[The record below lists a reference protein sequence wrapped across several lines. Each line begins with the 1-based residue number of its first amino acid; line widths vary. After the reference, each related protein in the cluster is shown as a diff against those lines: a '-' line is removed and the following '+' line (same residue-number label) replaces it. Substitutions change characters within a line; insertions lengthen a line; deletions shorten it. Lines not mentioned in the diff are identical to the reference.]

1 MAKPVIMIVDD
12 EPHVVNSVERDLRA
26 HYRDQYRIVKAFS
39 GKDALE
45 SARQL
50 ERRGTPIALF
60 LVDQRMP
67 EMTGTELLAEALKVS
82 PDSKKVLL
90 TAYSD
95 TQAAIDSIN
104 KIGLDYYLMKPW
116 DPPEINLYPIL
127 DDLLDDWK
135 ANVEM
140 PYEGIRV
147 AGTLWSANSHLAKDF
162 LARNLIPYKWL
173 DIEQDTQAEDMVRS
187 VSNGGIRLPVI
198 FFPDGSYLIDPSLRD
213 LAVKTGL
220 LGEPSL
226 PSYDI
231 AIVGAG
237 PAGLA
242 AAVYGASEGLKTIM
256 IEKEAAGGQAGTSSK
271 IENYLGFPNGLT
283 GSDLTRR
290 AVAQARKFGAE
301 ILTGEEVAAIRTD
314 ETYRYV
320 ELKNGRV
327 IGSKTLL
334 IASGVTVRRLDVPG
348 IEGLTG
354 AGVYYGAALTEAAY
368 YRGQHIFVVGG
379 GNSAGQAAMFFS
391 RYASQVTLLVRS
403 STLAVSMSQYL
414 IDQISL
420 NPKIE
425 VVPNTEVIE
434 VRGNSK
440 LEVICIR
447 NNDTGHIDQV
457 PAAAM
462 FVFIGSVPH
471 TEMLAGI
478 VERNSAGFILT
489 GPELMRD
496 GKRPRN
502 WPLKRDPYLL
512 ETSCP
517 GVFAA
522 GDVRQGS
529 VKRVATAVGEGAM
542 AIALVHQY
550 LKTV

>member
-320 ELKNGRV
+320 GLKNGRV

-391 RYASQVTLLVRS
+391 RYASQVTLIVRS